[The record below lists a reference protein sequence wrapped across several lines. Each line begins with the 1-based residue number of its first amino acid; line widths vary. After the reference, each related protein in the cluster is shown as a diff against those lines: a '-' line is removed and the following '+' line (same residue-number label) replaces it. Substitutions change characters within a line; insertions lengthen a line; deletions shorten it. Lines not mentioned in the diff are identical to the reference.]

1 MLPAPGDLFAV
12 QQLPPGLGRLL
23 AALIERHGIDH
34 EVALDL
40 EAFAERRGVTEE
52 TVRRGL
58 TRLHQLGRVVY
69 VPPFRGRATEVRG
82 GENALAHVDFAALDE
97 RRRHEEAR
105 LDEMVGYA
113 HARGCRVLH
122 LLTCFRAEGEQR
134 CGRCD
139 RCVGASSPGGGDEA
153 FDLAN
158 PRAAAT
164 VRTVLQAVR
173 AFDARYG
180 FRKLAGHLAGSDAAG
195 VGDGPLAHGPT
206 RGALRALGV
215 KGAERW
221 LQVCQ
226 DAGFLRL
233 VPRRLAGGQ
242 RTVHL
247 VAVGP
252 RGIRVLKG
260 EPPGTAG
267 G

>member
-1 MLPAPGDLFAV
+1 MAVSVQVVDGGHCLVGDWPGTGVGNEFLAHLRTRAFSPA
-12 QQLPPGLGRLL
+12 
-23 AALIERHGIDH
+23 
-34 EVALDL
+34 
-40 EAFAERRGVTEE
+40 
-52 TVRRGL
+52 TVRA
-58 TRLHQLGRVVY
+58 Y
-69 VPPFRGRATEVRG
+69 
-82 GENALAHVDFAALDE
+82 
-97 RRRHEEAR
+97 
-105 LDEMVGYA
+105 
-113 HARGCRVLH
+113 
-122 LLTCFRAEGEQR
+122 
-134 CGRCD
+134 
-139 RCVGASSPGGGDEA
+139 A